1 MLQRQT
7 MLSVMTKTSEF
18 IAGVYLPFIVLGL
31 LSGPFG
37 RSLYDLLIT
46 ALAAHLA
53 NISDFAHKVL
63 MRDTMP
69 VKAIA

>member
-37 RSLYDLLIT
+37 RSLHAFLIT
-46 ALAAHLA
+46 ELAAQLA
-53 NISDFAHKVL
+53 NISGFAHTKP
-63 MRDTMP
+63 MGDAMP

>member
-1 MLQRQT
+1 

-37 RSLYDLLIT
+37 RSLHGLLIT
-46 ALAAHLA
+46 ALAAQLA
-53 NISDFAHKVL
+53 NISDFAHTVP
-63 MRDTMP
+63 MGDAMP